1 MREKNEIVEN
11 KEMLEFREAERKR
24 IADELHDTTVQDLIC
39 LSQQLEIAYYYM
51 DKDPIRARLEV
62 ASSRK
67 KIKDIINQMRETIY
81 DLRPM
86 AFDDIG
92 WESAIDKLHHDIM
105 DKNDINVTFDV
116 ENIKELDRISEL
128 AIYRIINEACTNVIK
143 HAKAKH
149 LKVEVH
155 KVMEEIHINIC
166 DDGIGIKESD
176 NKKHFGMTMIKER
189 VNLLGGEVKIIT
201 GSNGTTI
208 NVKVP
213 IYQ

>member
-1 MREKNEIVEN
+1 MREKNDNVDSKKIL
-11 KEMLEFREAERKR
+11 EMREADRKR

-51 DKDPIRARLEV
+51 DKDPIRAKLEV

-67 KIKDIINQMRETIY
+67 KIKDIISEMRETIY

-92 WESAIDKLHHDIM
+92 WESAIDKLYHDIT
-105 DKNDINVTFDV
+105 DKNDINVTFDIDP
-116 ENIKELDRISEL
+116 IKELDQISEIS
-128 AIYRIINEACTNVIK
+128 IYRIINEACTNVVK

-149 LKVEVH
+149 LKVEIH

-176 NKKHFGMTMIKER
+176 SKNHFGMTMIKER
-189 VNLLGGEVKIIT
+189 VNLLGGELKIIT

-213 IYQ
+213 I

>member
-1 MREKNEIVEN
+1 MRENYNIAAKKEVLELIEN
-11 KEMLEFREAERKR
+11 ERKR
-24 IADELHDTTVQDLIC
+24 IAGELHDTTVQDLIC

-51 DKDPIRARLEV
+51 DKDPIRAKLEV

-67 KIKDIINQMRETIY
+67 KIKDIINEMRETIY

-92 WESAIDKLHHDIM
+92 WESAIDKLYHDIA
-105 DKNDINVTFDV
+105 DKNDINVTFDIDP
-116 ENIKELDRISEL
+116 IKGLEKISEIS
-128 AIYRIINEACTNVIK
+128 IYRIINEACTNVIK
-143 HAKAKH
+143 HAEAKH

-155 KVMEEIHINIC
+155 KVMDEIHINIC
-166 DDGIGIKESD
+166 DDGIGIKDSD
-176 NKKHFGMTMIKER
+176 NKNHFGMTMIKER
-189 VNLLGGEVKIIT
+189 VNLLGGELKIIT

-213 IYQ
+213 I